1 MFQKR
6 RLKKAGL
13 LVQTVATCFR
23 LATHARYLLGRTAL
37 QAKHSLLPVIPG
49 LQPGGITHGI
59 AFQAKILL
67 LQCTLHRLLHP
78 HCVFWGDLQ
87 QNLCHDAHKKA
98 DGRKM

>member
-6 RLKKAGL
+6 RVKKAVL

-78 HCVFWGDLQ
+78 HCVFLGGLTAK
-87 QNLCHDAHKKA
+87 LVP
-98 DGRKM
+98 

>member
-1 MFQKR
+1 MFQKS
-6 RLKKAGL
+6 LVL

-67 LQCTLHRLLHP
+67 LQCALHRLLRP
-78 HCVFWGDLQ
+78 HCVFFEGAYSKT
-87 QNLCHDAHKKA
+87 CA
-98 DGRKM
+98 KMHTQRQTAEKYK